1 MEPGE
6 VSYRFGGEFHA
17 FRVDF
22 EPPGIDFTLPCD
34 YIQVTARGP
43 GEKDGSVFVFDFF
56 ETAEAA
62 LFAERF
68 PCLFV
73 RHVDFH
79 TLGLPD
85 GKNALSG
92 LWIFP
97 GYLSQGYFKGPVVK
111 GKSDPVRKDF
121 FDPGP
126 FDNSPF
132 SDGSAVNDCQTIGIV
147 FLPADPRH
155 FQCGNTGGVGSWS
168 KFFRLT
174 GFWFPLPGDGI
185 GRVCLF
191 YNMGCW
197 RKGKGPDA
205 RHRGG

>member
-62 LFAERF
+62 LLAERF

-73 RHVDFH
+73 MHVDFH
-79 TLGLPD
+79 THGLPD
-85 GKNALSG
+85 GEIALSG
-92 LWIFP
+92 E
-97 GYLSQGYFKGPVVK
+97 
-111 GKSDPVRKDF
+111 
-121 FDPGP
+121 
-126 FDNSPF
+126 
-132 SDGSAVNDCQTIGIV
+132 
-147 FLPADPRH
+147 
-155 FQCGNTGGVGSWS
+155 
-168 KFFRLT
+168 
-174 GFWFPLPGDGI
+174 PLAK
-185 GRVCLF
+185 V
-191 YNMGCW
+191 Y
-197 RKGKGPDA
+197 A
-205 RHRGG
+205 TS